1 MSLTYSYRAMNPGG
15 IRLGTPAVTTR
26 GMLEKDMEV
35 IADFL
40 HRGVLIA
47 KRIQEKVGKKL
58 TDFNPAA
65 E

>member
-40 HRGVLIA
+40 IKGVNIA
-47 KRIQEKVGKKL
+47 KRI
-58 TDFNPAA
+58 
-65 E
+65 